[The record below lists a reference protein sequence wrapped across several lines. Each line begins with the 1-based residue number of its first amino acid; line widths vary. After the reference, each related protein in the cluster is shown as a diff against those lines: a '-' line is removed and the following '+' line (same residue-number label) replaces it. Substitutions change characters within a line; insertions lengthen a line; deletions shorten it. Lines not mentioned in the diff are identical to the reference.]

1 VPERR
6 DGLLS
11 GAQKRHPMIKTSVLG
26 LGLTAVVA
34 VLSAAPALAQ
44 TPPAPA
50 AEPYTF
56 VAEWQIPR
64 PLWAAFPVDFDKNSR
79 PVLEKLSTDGT
90 LIAWGVY
97 ESIVHTA
104 DGYSHGLWWT
114 ASSYAAMEKARRQLL
129 PTAAMSQSLM
139 GATGHR
145 DFFLRSIVYAG
156 KSASGEGYLTVSS
169 YLLKAGKARDWKE
182 LWDKSSKPVFDELL
196 AKGTL
201 LGYSVDVED
210 VHTDSPM
217 WRMVVTLS
225 PSAEADDQYG
235 AALDAAAAKLTPQ
248 ERQTRALMTEA
259 TLEPGAHRDMYARV
273 IRHWHK

>member
-1 VPERR
+1 M
-6 DGLLS
+6 L
-11 GAQKRHPMIKTSVLG
+11 KTSVLG
-26 LGLTAVVA
+26 LTVLVA
-34 VLSAAPALAQ
+34 VLSAAPAAAQ

-56 VAEWQIPR
+56 VAQWQIPR
-64 PLWAAFPVDFDKNSR
+64 PLWASFPSDFDKNTR
-79 PVLEKLSTDGT
+79 PVLEKLSADGT
-90 LIAWGVY
+90 LTAWGAY

-104 DGYSHGLWWT
+104 DGYSHGVWWT
-114 ASSYAAMEKARRQLL
+114 GSSYAALEKARRLLL
-129 PTAAMSQSLM
+129 PSAAASQSLM
-139 GATGHR
+139 GAIGHR
-145 DFFLRSIVYAG
+145 DFLLRSIVHAG

-169 YLLKAGKARDWKE
+169 YLLKAGKAREWKE
-182 LWDKSSKPVFDELL
+182 LWDKNSKPVFDDLLTKGALL
-196 AKGTL
+196 A
-201 LGYSVDVED
+201 YAIDIED

-217 WRMVVTLS
+217 RRMVVTLS

-235 AALDAAAAKLTPQ
+235 AAFDAAAGKLTPQ